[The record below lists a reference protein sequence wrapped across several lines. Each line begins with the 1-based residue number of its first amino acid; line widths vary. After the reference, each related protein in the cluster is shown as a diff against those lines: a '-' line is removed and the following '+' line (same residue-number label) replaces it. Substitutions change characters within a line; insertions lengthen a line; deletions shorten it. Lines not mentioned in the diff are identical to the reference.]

1 MNTRTVFL
9 FSGQGSQ
16 YFQMGK
22 ELFTHNQIF
31 RHWMLQLDSLVKTHY
46 DISILHQ
53 LYEQDKNPREP
64 FSRTLYTHPAIF
76 MIEFALTKTL
86 IEQQVFPDVLVG
98 CSLGEFVAA
107 AVSGMLKVE
116 EALDLVI

>member
-1 MNTRTVFL
+1 
-9 FSGQGSQ
+9 
-16 YFQMGK
+16 
-22 ELFTHNQIF
+22 
-31 RHWMLQLDSLVKTHY
+31 
-46 DISILHQ
+46 
-53 LYEQDKNPREP
+53 
-64 FSRTLYTHPAIF
+64 